1 MSCKT
6 MAAAALM
13 GAFATT
19 TGCGREPL
27 RSGPGGSAAP
37 GEADASAAGV
47 GGAQGVIGSG
57 GAAGGGA
64 APTPAEWTE
73 LIAPPEIAGGAVTD
87 AWAAGPDDIY
97 FTASRLIDSP
107 A

>member
-57 GAAGGGA
+57 GASGGGGLTGLPAAGGGA

-87 AWAAGPDDIY
+87 A
-97 FTASRLIDSP
+97 
-107 A
+107 